1 MLPTLLAKGGV
12 MIWLL
17 LLVSAG
23 GIAVFIERLLH
34 YHRAQINSS
43 EFINGVR
50 NVLKRENVVEAL
62 SICDATPG
70 PVARLVKTAIL
81 NRERG
86 REGVREAL
94 EEAGL
99 VEVPRLEEK
108 LNVLATIAQIAPL
121 MGFLGTVLG
130 YIKIFSKL
138 QEAGL
143 YAHVGQLSEGIWEG
157 LICTAFGLAIAIPGY
172 AGYNYLVSRVNSIV
186 LDMEKVSAE
195 ILNLVSEIRSPQKGQ

>member
-1 MLPTLLAKGGV
+1 MLPTLLAKGGA
-12 MIWLL
+12 MMWLL
-17 LLVSAG
+17 LLVSAV

-70 PVARLVKTAIL
+70 PVPRLVKTAIL

-121 MGFLGTVLG
+121 LGFFGTVLG
-130 YIKIFSKL
+130 FIKVFGRL
-138 QEAGL
+138 QEAGM
-143 YAHVGQLSEGIWEG
+143 YSNVAQLSEGIWQG
-157 LICTAFGLAIAIPGY
+157 LICTAMGLAIAIPGY

-195 ILNLVSEIRSPQKGQ
+195 ILNLVSDTRPSGK